1 MSDGND
7 RIAAVPVT
15 ELDDGQRYAVETV
28 GLTKRY
34 RRATALSECTIS
46 VPQGR
51 ISALVGPNGAGKS
64 TLLRL
69 LTGLAWPTGGTALV
83 LGGTPR
89 QDPAFLAE
97 IGYLAQDVPLY
108 RRLSAE
114 DHIRAGAYLNQRWD
128 GTAAQTRLRELGVPL
143 DRAVGTLSGG
153 QRAQVGLSLALA
165 KRPRLL
171 LLDEPVAALDP
182 LARRHFLSTLTT
194 AVAESEGT
202 LSVVL
207 SSHLIADL
215 ERVCDHLILLA
226 ESRVQLCGDI
236 DELLAE
242 HTVLVGPRKD
252 TAAIERAHTVVHS
265 TKTPRQTTLV
275 IRRGGP
281 VIDPAYQAEDISLE
295 DLVLAYMG
303 AAAPAAYARLSTVG
317 EEQ

>member
-1 MSDGND
+1 MA
-7 RIAAVPVT
+7 I
-15 ELDDGQRYAVETV
+15 ETT

-34 RRATALSECTIS
+34 RRATALSECS
-46 VPQGR
+46 VTVPVGR

-69 LTGLAWPTGGTALV
+69 LTGLAWPTGGSAVV
-83 LGGTPR
+83 LDGTPR

-108 RRLSAE
+108 RWLSAE
-114 DHIRAGAYLNQRWD
+114 DHVRAGARMNQRWD
-128 GTAAQTRLRELGVPL
+128 GASARTRLRELGIPL

-182 LARRHFLSTLTT
+182 LARRHFLSTLTS
-194 AVAESEGT
+194 AVADAEGDLT
-202 LSVVL
+202 VML

-236 DELLAE
+236 EDLLAE
-242 HTVLVGPRKD
+242 HLVLVGPRKD
-252 TAAIERAHTVVHS
+252 TSAIERAHTVVHA
-265 TKTPRQTTLV
+265 TKTARQTTLV

-281 VIDPAYQAEDISLE
+281 VLDPAYQAEDISLE

-303 AAAPAAYARLSTVG
+303 AAAPAAYAHLSTVG